1 MKQKILQIT
10 RHAKS
15 NWDYDHIADIDRP
28 LKQKGIVRA
37 YQVSHKIKKENII
50 PDLMISSPA
59 TRALHTAVIFARVLG
74 VPLSK
79 LSVNQLLYD
88 TSAAQIMELIAHTS
102 DEVQTLMIFGHNP
115 DFTQLVNQFA
125 RTRFANLTTGTS
137 VSFVF
142 KTDSWS
148 SISKDRVDRQ
158 INHLPDKNSKNGK
171 IIMPH

>member
-1 MKQKILQIT
+1 MKHKILQIT

-15 NWDYDHIADIDRP
+15 NWDYDQIADIDRP
-28 LKQKGIVRA
+28 LKEKGIERA
-37 YQVSHKIKKENII
+37 YQVSHKIKQDNLI

-102 DEVQTLMIFGHNP
+102 NEIDTLMVFGHNP

-125 RTRFANLTTGTS
+125 RNRIPNLTTGTT

-142 KTDSWS
+142 KTDSWQ
-148 SISKDRVDRQ
+148 KLGRDKVERQ
-158 INHLPDKNSKNGK
+158 INHFPEKTGTALE
-171 IIMPH
+171 